1 MVVQR
6 KKASENGGTDPASP
20 RARIILETCAMATRT
35 NPVRASALAQRSP
48 EGFEPVGAVCFSG
61 DIGWEVPART

>member
-1 MVVQR
+1 
-6 KKASENGGTDPASP
+6 
-20 RARIILETCAMATRT
+20 MATRT